1 VQSTPVTLFLPFFP
15 IPRVIQRLLSPTM
28 TRFGGVTGF
37 EFPLKPIIIRDLIPT
52 LLSNAQSIL
61 SVPNTSPLPQ
71 TDHERGSPS
80 LIPIKTPLPLNSL
93 PSSPS
98 FSVSHIFVF
107 LAHRPPRLTS
117 NPLNSLYTA
126 TKMALTTLNL
136 GVVDFDD
143 PTPVSEQPRDT
154 GKREFSWGVPPRLI
168 LKSRK
173 RS

>member
-1 VQSTPVTLFLPFFP
+1 MPFFP

-28 TRFGGVTGF
+28 TRFRGVAGF
-37 EFPLKPIIIRDLIPT
+37 EFPLKPITIPDLIPT
-52 LLSNAQSIL
+52 VFNGQSTL

-71 TDHERGSPS
+71 TDPERGPPS
-80 LIPIKTPLPLNSL
+80 LIPIKTPLPLNPL

-98 FSVSHIFVF
+98 FSISQLFVF
-107 LAHRPPRLTS
+107 LTHPPPRLTP
-117 NPLNSLYTA
+117 NPLNSLYSA
-126 TKMALTTLNL
+126 TKMAVTTLNL

-143 PTPVSEQPRDT
+143 PTPTSEQPRDT
-154 GKREFSWGVPPRLI
+154 SKREFFFGVPPRLI